1 MNQPLAIPEQPVTL
15 AEPQPRDFLLQLA
28 MRADVDAAK
37 VSALADVYVRLQE
50 QKRAWDRADR
60 AEAARLEYLS
70 DKALMQ
76 AELPVLDKTTPNQ
89 EGKGKFV
96 DFGELWEA
104 CFPIWTAHGFAV
116 SYDIVPTDNGLIRL
130 KLLLDHRGGHREEYF
145 APDTPPDT
153 TGPRGTPNK
162 TIPQGNQSTIT
173 YVQRGLLTRALG
185 IAMKRED
192 DDGNSGHVADRPPP
206 DRPPPRPRPSKPAAQ
221 GKPTIG
227 QWLDSFGDELDGCQ
241 WSQDLDN
248 LMGRP
253 DVQQAKATFVN
264 GARIRLDG
272 MIRGAYDR
280 VRAHEREI
288 RGDA

>member
-1 MNQPLAIPEQPVTL
+1 MNHIARQPEQPAALVD
-15 AEPQPRDFLLQLA
+15 APPRDFLLQLA
-28 MRADVDAAK
+28 VRTDVDAAK

-50 QKRAWDRADR
+50 QRRAWDRADR
-60 AEAARLEYLS
+60 AEAARLEHLS

-76 AELPVLDKTTPNQ
+76 AQLPVLDKTTPNQ

-116 SYDIVPTDNGLIRL
+116 SYDVVPTDNGLIRL
-130 KLLLDHRGGHREEYF
+130 KLLLDHRGGHREEYY

-153 TGPRGTPNK
+153 TGPKGTPNK

-192 DDGNSGHVADRPPP
+192 DDGNSGAPAHNAP
-206 DRPPPRPRPSKPAAQ
+206 PPPRGQANGAGAERRPRKISDWLNEFGGELAQ
-221 GKPTIG
+221 
-227 QWLDSFGDELDGCQ
+227 CQ
-241 WSQDLDN
+241 REHEVDALV
-248 LMGRP
+248 GRP
-253 DVQQAKATFVN
+253 DVQDASGRFVN
-264 GARIRLDG
+264 GAASLFNQMVQDTYKRV
-272 MIRGAYDR
+272 RGA
-280 VRAHEREI
+280 AP
-288 RGDA
+288 

>member
-1 MNQPLAIPEQPVTL
+1 MNQIAPQPEQPVTVVD
-15 AEPQPRDFLLQLA
+15 APPRDFLLQLA

-37 VSALADVYVRLQE
+37 VSALADVYIRLQE
-50 QKRAWDRADR
+50 QNRAWDRADR

-104 CFPIWTAHGFAV
+104 CFPVWTAHGFAV
-116 SYDIVPTDNGLIRL
+116 SFDIVPTDNGLIRL

-206 DRPPPRPRPSKPAAQ
+206 PPRGPDNGSAAESRPR
-221 GKPTIG
+221 TIRG
-227 QWLDSFGDELDGCQ
+227 WLDAFGGELGRCRREHEVDALV
-241 WSQDLDN
+241 S
-248 LMGRP
+248 RP
-253 DVQQAKATFVN
+253 DVQTASGTFVN
-264 GARIRLDG
+264 GAATLFNQMVEDT
-272 MIRGAYDR
+272 YKR
-280 VRAHEREI
+280 VR
-288 RGDA
+288 GPT

>member
-1 MNQPLAIPEQPVTL
+1 MNQIVSQSDQPVTVVD
-15 AEPQPRDFLLQLA
+15 APPRDFLLQLA
-28 MRADVDAAK
+28 IRTDVDAAK

-60 AEAARLEYLS
+60 AEAARLEYLA
-70 DKALMQ
+70 DKATMQ
-76 AELPVLDKTTPNQ
+76 AKLPVLDKTTPNQ

-104 CFPIWTAHGFAV
+104 CFPIWTEHGFSV
-116 SYDIVPTDNGLIRL
+116 SYDVVPTDNGLIRL
-130 KLLLDHRGGHREEYF
+130 KLILDHRGGHREEYY

-192 DDGNSGHVADRPPP
+192 DDGNSGHAAPLGRPAPPP
-206 DRPPPRPRPSKPAAQ
+206 PEERPR
-221 GKPTIG
+221 TIRD
-227 QWLDSFGDELDGCQ
+227 WLNGFGGELARCRREDEVDALV
-241 WSQDLDN
+241 
-248 LMGRP
+248 GRP
-253 DVQQAKATFVN
+253 DVQDASGRFVN
-264 GARIRLDG
+264 GAATLFNQ
-272 MIRGAYDR
+272 MVENTYKR
-280 VRAHEREI
+280 VR
-288 RGDA
+288 GPT